1 MLDIIHDW
9 AELLHH
15 WEVCRLDGGV
25 SQEDRRA
32 AIRRFNTAESAK
44 LFLLTTRAG
53 GLGINLTSSDTVI
66 LFDSDWNP
74 QMDLQAQDRA
84 HRIGQTKPVIIYR
97 FATANTVEQTLLDK
111 ADGKRRLEK
120 LIIQKGKFKTFSK
133 ETSKDETEA
142 LDTLLLKE
150 DFEKVTVAEEGA
162 QIVSDAELDA
172 LLDRSPEAF
181 AKNAVESKALRVV

>member
-1 MLDIIHDW
+1 
-9 AELLHH
+9 
-15 WEVCRLDGGV
+15 
-25 SQEDRRA
+25 
-32 AIRRFNTAESAK
+32 
-44 LFLLTTRAG
+44 
-53 GLGINLTSSDTVI
+53 
-66 LFDSDWNP
+66 
-74 QMDLQAQDRA
+74 MDLQAQDRA